1 MAKLKM
7 LKPRIKML
15 DTSKVKVSKPSEWGS
30 GRGGRP
36 WRRIRERILLRD
48 QYTCQGCGQITQ
60 DLEVDHIVNVA
71 QGGSDDDA
79 NLQSLCVPC
88 HKAKTAQESVEGR
101 G

>member
-7 LKPRIKML
+7 LKPRTKVL
-15 DTSKVKVSKPSEWGS
+15 DTSTAKQTKAAEWGS

-36 WRRIRERILLRD
+36 WRRTRDRILLRD
-48 QYTCQGCGQITQ
+48 QYTCQACHRVTHE
-60 DLEVDHIVNVA
+60 LEVDHIVNVA

-88 HKAKTAQESVEGR
+88 HKAKTAQESLAGR